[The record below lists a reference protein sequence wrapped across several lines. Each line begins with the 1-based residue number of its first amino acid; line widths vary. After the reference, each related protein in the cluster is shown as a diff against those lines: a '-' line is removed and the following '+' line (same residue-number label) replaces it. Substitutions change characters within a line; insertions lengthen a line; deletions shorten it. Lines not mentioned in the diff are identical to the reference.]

1 MERGI
6 GTEKGEASA
15 GSQLRTCA
23 RMGGGSQ
30 LRRKGHLEAGARAAG
45 VLTAGSPWSHNYGPR
60 ASHGGSR
67 GEWRGDR
74 ELGLECG
81 GNDGSPG
88 SRERG
93 GPHPVRTHRSR

>member
-30 LRRKGHLEAGARAAG
+30 LRRKGHLEAGG
-45 VLTAGSPWSHNYGPR
+45 Q
-60 ASHGGSR
+60 GSR
-67 GEWRGDR
+67 RFDGGVP
-74 ELGLECG
+74 LE
-81 GNDGSPG
+81 P
-88 SRERG
+88 
-93 GPHPVRTHRSR
+93 

>member
-30 LRRKGHLEAGARAAG
+30 LRRKGHLEAGAWAAG
-45 VLTAGSPWSHNYGPR
+45 VLTAGSPWSHNYGP
-60 ASHGGSR
+60 GGIPQR
-67 GEWRGDR
+67 FKGRVVKEPGA
-74 ELGLECG
+74 
-81 GNDGSPG
+81 GS
-88 SRERG
+88 
-93 GPHPVRTHRSR
+93 